1 MKATDIRQTFLTF
14 FEAKGHTIV
23 ASSPVVPGDDP
34 TLLFTNAGMNQFK
47 DVFLGFDKRP
57 YTRATTSQ
65 KCIRAGGKH
74 NDLDNVGYTARHH
87 TFFEMLG
94 NFSFGDYFKKD
105 AIAYAWELLTEV
117 YKLPKEKLWVTVYA
131 EDDEA
136 YDIWNK
142 QVGVPAERIVRIG
155 DNKGARY
162 ASDNFW
168 MMGDTGPCG
177 PCTEIFYDHGPEVAG
192 GPPGSPNEDGDR
204 YIEIWNNVFMQFN
217 RTEDGVMHKLPKPS
231 VDTGMGLERIT
242 AVLQHVHS
250 NYEIDL
256 FVNLLAAAKR
266 AVDAAGAVDAD
277 KDSPSLKVIADH
289 IRACSFTIVDGII
302 PGNEGRGYVLR
313 RITRRAIRHGYKLGA
328 RTPFFHTLVA
338 ALAVE
343 MGDAYPELRQQQ
355 QRVTEVLKQEEE
367 RFFQT
372 IERGMNRLE
381 DSLWRSPVRAWLSGA
396 TGRSWSGGFS
406 SSNMQTTFDSYSDL
420 GRGVDEQVALYFS
433 GNADI
438 ASVSDRVLRALS
450 DLSRQK
456 ESDPF
461 FAVRKLV
468 VVVVDVG
475 DQSLVKDEIRRLTSV
490 NAATFASEVHVV
502 PKAAISGLSVL
513 SGDVAFELHDTYGF
527 PLDLTA
533 DVCRERG
540 VTVDQAGFDAAMN
553 RQREQARAAGKFK
566 MAQGLAYDGA
576 ATAFHGY
583 EHLVREGAKVTA
595 IYLDGSSVAT
605 ARAGDDVVIVLDQT
619 PFYAESGGQV
629 GDTGELRNPTTR
641 VLVEDT
647 IKVQASVFGH
657 HGRVVEGEVS
667 VGDSYTARVDGER
680 RAKTVRNHSAT
691 HLMHKALREVLG
703 AHVQQKGSLVTPDR
717 TRFDF
722 AHNAPM
728 TEAQMAKVEALVN
741 AEILVN
747 AATQARV
754 MAIDDAQKT
763 GAMMLF
769 GEKYGDE
776 VRVLDIGSSRELCGG
791 THVTRTG
798 DIGLFKVVAEA
809 GVAAGVRRIEAI
821 TGDNALAYLQ
831 SLEGT
836 MNQLAGTLKA
846 APAEVPYRLAQVLDQ
861 VRALEKEL
869 AAIKGKLASSQGD
882 ELLAQAMDVGGV
894 KVLAAKLE
902 GADAKALRET
912 LDKLK
917 DKLKSAVI
925 VLASVDGGKV
935 QLAAGVTADVL
946 TRPGAKIKAGELVNA
961 VAQQVGGKG
970 GGKADMAMAGG
981 TDASALMPALQSVSR
996 WVAERL

>member
-1 MKATDIRQTFLTF
+1 MQAAEIRQTFLKF

-47 DVFLGFDKRP
+47 DVFLGFDTRP
-57 YTRATTSQ
+57 YKRATTSQ

-74 NDLDNVGYTARHH
+74 NDLENVGYTARHH

-105 AIAYAWELLTEV
+105 AIGYAWELLTEV
-117 YKLPKEKLWVTVYA
+117 YKLPKDKLWVTVYA
-131 EDDEA
+131 DDDEA

-142 QVGVPAERIVRIG
+142 DIGVPAERIVRIG
-155 DNKGARY
+155 DNKGAAY

-177 PCTEIFYDHGPEVAG
+177 PCTEIFYDHGEDIAG
-192 GPPGSPNEDGDR
+192 GPPGSPTEDGDR

-217 RTEDGVMHKLPKPS
+217 RQIDEKSGAYVMHPLPKPS
-231 VDTGMGLERIT
+231 VDTGMGLERLT

-256 FVNLLAAAKR
+256 FVTLLAAAKT
-266 AVDAAGAVDAD
+266 AVDAAGGIDCDSA
-277 KDSPSLKVIADH
+277 SPSLKVIADH
-289 IRACSFTIVDGII
+289 IRACAFTVVDGVI

-328 RTPFFHTLVA
+328 RKPFFNALVATLVA
-338 ALAVE
+338 A
-343 MGDAYPELRQQQ
+343 MGDAYPELRQAQS
-355 QRVTEVLKQEEE
+355 RVTEVLKQEEE
-367 RFFQT
+367 RFFHT
-372 IERGMNRLE
+372 IANGMEILE
-381 DSLWRSPVRAWLSGA
+381 TALAGLDSAP
-396 TGRSWSGGFS
+396 GRSE
-406 SSNMQTTFDSYSDL
+406 YK
-420 GRGVDEQVALYFS
+420 
-433 GNADI
+433 
-438 ASVSDRVLRALS
+438 VL
-450 DLSRQK
+450 D
-456 ESDPF
+456 
-461 FAVRKLV
+461 
-468 VVVVDVG
+468 
-475 DQSLVKDEIRRLTSV
+475 
-490 NAATFASEVHVV
+490 
-502 PKAAISGLSVL
+502 
-513 SGDVAFELHDTYGF
+513 GDVAFKLHDTFGF

-540 VTVDQAGFDAAMN
+540 VAVDSAGFDAAMT

-566 MAQGLAYDGA
+566 MAQGLEYTGA
-576 ATAFHGY
+576 ATQFHGY
-583 EHLVREGAKVTA
+583 DDLAHDGATVTA
-595 IYLDGSSVAT
+595 VYVDGTSVE
-605 ARAGDDVVIVLDQT
+605 RAVAGEDAVVVLERT
-619 PFYAESGGQV
+619 PFYAESGGQA
-629 GDTGELRNPTTR
+629 GDAGELRNAGAR
-641 VLVEDT
+641 LLVEDT
-647 IKVQASVFGH
+647 IKVTASVFGH
-657 HGRVVEGEVS
+657 HGRIVEGEIK
-667 VGDSYTARVDGER
+667 VGDVLAAKVDAER
-680 RAKTVRNHSAT
+680 RVRTVRNHSAT

-703 AHVQQKGSLVTPDR
+703 DHVQQKGSLVTFER

-728 TEAQMAKVEALVN
+728 TPAQTLAVEALVN
-741 AEILVN
+741 AEILAN

-791 THVTRTG
+791 THVVRTG
-798 DIGLFKVVAEA
+798 DIGLFKIVAES
-809 GVAAGVRRIEAI
+809 GVAAGVRRVEAV

-836 MNQLAGTLKA
+836 LAQLAGALKA
-846 APAEVPYRLAQVLDQ
+846 APADVPARLAQVLEQ
-861 VRALEKEL
+861 VRALDKEL
-869 AAIKGKLASSQGD
+869 VALKGKFASAQGD
-882 ELLAQAMDVGGV
+882 ELLAQAVDVNGV
-894 KVLAAKLE
+894 KVLAAQLP
-902 GADAKALRET
+902 GADAKTLRDT

-925 VLASVDGGKV
+925 VLAAVDGDKV
-935 QLAAGVTADVL
+935 QLAAGVTPDKVGSL
-946 TRPGAKIKAGELVNA
+946 KAGELVNF

-970 GGKADMAMAGG
+970 GGKADIAMAGG
-981 TDASALMPALQSVSR
+981 TEPAKLGAALASVLG
-996 WVAERL
+996 WVTQRV

>member
-1 MKATDIRQTFLTF
+1 MKASEIRQTFLKF

-47 DVFLGFDKRP
+47 DVFLGYDKRP

-74 NDLDNVGYTARHH
+74 NDLENVGYTARHH

-105 AIAYAWELLTEV
+105 AIGYAWELLTQV
-117 YKLPKEKLWVTVYA
+117 YQLPKEKLWVTVYA

-136 YDIWNK
+136 FDIWNK
-142 QVGVPAERIVRIG
+142 HIGVPADRIVRIG

-177 PCTEIFYDHGPEVAG
+177 PCTEIFYDHGPEIAG
-192 GPPGSPNEDGDR
+192 GPPGSPTEDGDR

-217 RTEDGVMHKLPKPS
+217 RDEAGVMHKLPKPS
-231 VDTGMGLERIT
+231 VDTGMGLERLT

-256 FVNLLAAAKR
+256 FVKLLAAAKK
-266 AVDAAGAVDAD
+266 AVDEAGGGGRSEAGAGSAGCD

-289 IRACSFTIVDGII
+289 IRACAFTVVDGVI
-302 PGNEGRGYVLR
+302 PGNAGRGYVLR

-328 RTPFFHTLVA
+328 RKPFFHALVSALVA
-338 ALAVE
+338 E
-343 MGDAYPELRQQQ
+343 MGDAYPELRQGEK
-355 QRVTEVLKQEEE
+355 RVTEVLRQEEE
-367 RFFQT
+367 GFFRT
-372 IERGMNRLE
+372 IANGMEILE
-381 DSLWRSPVRAWLSGA
+381 AALAGGA
-396 TGRSWSGGFS
+396 KT
-406 SSNMQTTFDSYSDL
+406 
-420 GRGVDEQVALYFS
+420 VDGE
-433 GNADI
+433 
-438 ASVSDRVLRALS
+438 
-450 DLSRQK
+450 
-456 ESDPF
+456 
-461 FAVRKLV
+461 
-468 VVVVDVG
+468 
-475 DQSLVKDEIRRLTSV
+475 T
-490 NAATFASEVHVV
+490 
-502 PKAAISGLSVL
+502 
-513 SGDVAFELHDTYGF
+513 AFKLHDTYGF

-540 VTVDQAGFDAAMN
+540 VTVDSAGFEAAMD

-566 MAQGLAYDGA
+566 MAQGLDYSGA
-576 ATAFHGY
+576 ATQFHGY
-583 EHLVREGAKVTA
+583 DELAREGVKVTA
-595 IYLDGSSVAT
+595 VYIDGSPVTSAK
-605 ARAGDDVVIVLDQT
+605 AGDDVVIVLDHT

-629 GDTGELRNPTTR
+629 GDTGELRNATSR
-641 VLVEDT
+641 VIVDDT
-647 IKVQASVFGH
+647 IKVQAAVFGH
-657 HGRVVEGEVS
+657 HGRVVEGTIS
-667 VGDSYTARVDGER
+667 VGDVLAARVDAER

-703 AHVQQKGSLVTPDR
+703 DHVQQKGSLVNAER

-722 AHNAPM
+722 AHNAPIM
-728 TEAQMAKVEALVN
+728 PGQITKVEAIVN
-741 AEILVN
+741 AEILAN

-754 MAIDDAQKT
+754 MPIDEAQKS

-791 THVTRTG
+791 THVQRTG
-798 DIGLFKVVAEA
+798 DIGLFKVVAEG

-836 MNQLAGTLKA
+836 VAQLAGTLKSA
-846 APAEVPYRLAQVLDQ
+846 AAEVPARLHQVLDQ

-869 AAIKGKLASSQGD
+869 ASLKGRLASSQGD
-882 ELLAQAMDVGGV
+882 ELLAAAVDVKGM
-894 KVLAAKLE
+894 KVLAAMLD
-902 GADAKALRET
+902 GADAKTLRDT
-912 LDKLK
+912 MDKLK
-917 DKLKSAVI
+917 DKLKTAAI
-925 VLASVDGGKV
+925 VLATVEGGKV
-935 QLAAGVTADVL
+935 QIAAGVTSD
-946 TRPGAKIKAGELVNA
+946 RIAKVKAGELVNF

-970 GGKADMAMAGG
+970 GGKPDMAMAGG
-981 TDASALMPALQSVSR
+981 TEPAKLAAALASVPA

>member
-1 MKATDIRQTFLTF
+1 MKATDIRQTFLKF
-14 FEAKGHTIV
+14 FESKGHTIV

-47 DVFLGFDKRP
+47 DVFLGFDRRP
-57 YTRATTSQ
+57 YTRAASSQ

-94 NFSFGDYFKKD
+94 NFSFGDYFKID
-105 AIAYAWELLTEV
+105 AIGYAWELLTEV
-117 YKLPKEKLWVTVYA
+117 YQLPKDKLWVTVYA

-136 YDIWNK
+136 YDIWNL

-177 PCTEIFYDHGPEVAG
+177 PCTEIFYDHGPAFAG
-192 GPPGSPNEDGDR
+192 GPPGSPEEDGDR

-217 RTEDGVMHKLPKPS
+217 RDEAGVMHKLPKPS

-242 AVLQHVHS
+242 AVLQHVNS

-266 AVDAAGAVDAD
+266 AVDGAGARSLGDAGCD
-277 KDSPSLKVIADH
+277 AGSPSLKVIADH
-289 IRACSFTIVDGII
+289 IRACSFTVVDGII

-343 MGDAYPELRQQQ
+343 MGDAYPELRHQQ

-372 IERGMNRLE
+372 ISNGMEIL
-381 DSLWRSPVRAWLSGA
+381 DAALALLPRAAGA
-396 TGRSWSGGFS
+396 GAAMLNG
-406 SSNMQTTFDSYSDL
+406 DL
-420 GRGVDEQVALYFS
+420 
-433 GNADI
+433 
-438 ASVSDRVLRALS
+438 
-450 DLSRQK
+450 
-456 ESDPF
+456 
-461 FAVRKLV
+461 
-468 VVVVDVG
+468 
-475 DQSLVKDEIRRLTSV
+475 
-490 NAATFASEVHVV
+490 
-502 PKAAISGLSVL
+502 
-513 SGDVAFELHDTYGF
+513 AFKLHDTFGF

-533 DVCRERG
+533 DVCREHG
-540 VTVDQAGFDAAMN
+540 VTVDGAAFDVAMT

-566 MAQGLAYDGA
+566 MAKGLEYSGS
-576 ATAFHGY
+576 ATVFHGY
-583 EHLVREGAKVTA
+583 QQLTYEAAKVSA
-595 IYLDGSSVAT
+595 IYLDGMPVAK
-605 ARAGDDVVIVLDQT
+605 ASAGDDVVIVLDQT

-629 GDTGELRNPTTR
+629 GDTGELRNAVAR
-641 VLVEDT
+641 VLIDDT
-647 IKVQASVFGH
+647 IKVQATVFGH
-657 HGRVVEGEVS
+657 HGRIVEGMVA
-667 VGDSYTARVDGER
+667 VGDAFTAKVDGER
-680 RAKTVRNHSAT
+680 RAHTVRNHSAT

-703 AHVQQKGSLVTPDR
+703 AHVQQKGSLVNAER

-728 TEAQMAKVEALVN
+728 TEAQIAQIELLVN
-741 AEILVN
+741 AEVLAN

-791 THVTRTG
+791 THVLRTG
-798 DIGLFKVVAEA
+798 DIGLFKIVAES
-809 GVAAGVRRIEAI
+809 GVAAGVRRVEAI
-821 TGDNALAYLQ
+821 TGGHALAWAQ
-831 SLEGT
+831 SLDGT
-836 MNQLAGTLKA
+836 MNHLASALKTSA
-846 APAEVPYRLAQVLDQ
+846 AEVPTRLAQLLDQ
-861 VRALEKEL
+861 VRLLEKEL
-869 AAIKGKLASSQGD
+869 TAIKGKLASSQGD
-882 ELLAQAMDVGGV
+882 ELLAQAVDVGRL
-894 KVLAAKLE
+894 KVLAVRLD
-902 GADAKALRET
+902 GADAKALRDT

-917 DKLKSAVI
+917 DKLKSAVV
-925 VLASVDGGKV
+925 VLASVDGDKV

-946 TRPGAKIKAGELVNA
+946 ALPACKIKAGELVNF

-970 GGKADMAMAGG
+970 GGKADIAMAGG
-981 TDASALMPALQSVSR
+981 TDASGLSAALNSVSG
-996 WVAERL
+996 WVADRV

>member
-1 MKATDIRQTFLTF
+1 MKATDIRQTFLKF
-14 FEAKGHTIV
+14 FESKGHTIV

-57 YTRATTSQ
+57 YSRATTSQ

-94 NFSFGDYFKKD
+94 NFSFGDYFKHD
-105 AIAYAWELLTEV
+105 AIQYAWELLTDV
-117 YKLPKEKLWVTVYA
+117 YQLPKEKLWVTVYA
-131 EDDEA
+131 DDDEA
-136 YDIWNK
+136 YEIWNK
-142 QVGVPAERIVRIG
+142 TVGVPAERIVRIG

-177 PCTEIFYDHGPEVAG
+177 PCTEIFYDHGPDVAG

-266 AVDAAGAVDAD
+266 AVDAAGAGDCDAA
-277 KDSPSLKVIADH
+277 SPSLKVIADH
-289 IRACSFTIVDGII
+289 IRACTFTVVDGII

-313 RITRRAIRHGYKLGA
+313 RIARRAIRHGYKLGA
-328 RTPFFHTLVA
+328 RTPFFNTLVS

-372 IERGMNRLE
+372 IANGMEILEAALAETAARPGDAGRL
-381 DSLWRSPVRAWLSGA
+381 
-396 TGRSWSGGFS
+396 
-406 SSNMQTTFDSYSDL
+406 
-420 GRGVDEQVALYFS
+420 
-433 GNADI
+433 
-438 ASVSDRVLRALS
+438 
-450 DLSRQK
+450 
-456 ESDPF
+456 
-461 FAVRKLV
+461 
-468 VVVVDVG
+468 
-475 DQSLVKDEIRRLTSV
+475 
-490 NAATFASEVHVV
+490 
-502 PKAAISGLSVL
+502 L
-513 SGDVAFELHDTYGF
+513 SGDVAFKLHDTYGF

-540 VTVDQAGFDAAMN
+540 MTVDGAAFDIAMG

-566 MAQGLAYDGA
+566 MALGLEYSGE
-576 ATAFHGY
+576 ATTFHGY
-583 EHLVREGAKVTA
+583 EQLVHEGAKVTA
-595 IYLDGSSVAT
+595 IYLDGTPALR
-605 ARAGDDVVIVLDQT
+605 ARAGDDAVIVLDHT
-619 PFYAESGGQV
+619 PFYAESGGQA
-629 GDTGELRNPTTR
+629 GDAGELRNARSR

-657 HGRVVEGEVS
+657 HGRIVEGEVE
-667 VGDSYTARVDGER
+667 VGDVFTARVDAER
-680 RAKTVRNHSAT
+680 RVKTVRNHSAT

-703 AHVQQKGSLVTPDR
+703 VHVQQKGSLVNAER

-728 TEAQMAKVEALVN
+728 TEAQIAKVESMVN
-741 AEILVN
+741 AEILAN

-798 DIGLFKVVAEA
+798 DIGLFKIVAES
-809 GVAAGVRRIEAI
+809 GVAAGVRRVEAI
-821 TGDNALAYLQ
+821 TGDNALVYLQ

-836 MNQLAGTLKA
+836 MNHLAGTLKA
-846 APAEVPYRLAQVLDQ
+846 APAEVPARLAQVLDQ

-869 AAIKGKLASSQGD
+869 IAIKGKLASSQGD
-882 ELLAQAMDVGGV
+882 ELLAQAVNVGSL
-894 KVLAAKLE
+894 KVLAARLE

-935 QLAAGVTADVL
+935 QLAAGVTADSIGKV
-946 TRPGAKIKAGELVNA
+946 KAGELVNF

-981 TDASALMPALQSVSR
+981 TDPSGLSAALDSVR
-996 WVAERL
+996 AWVAERV